1 MSGSPVMEEN
11 HRLDPGVEKNL
22 WMLCVDGNED
32 AREKLIL
39 SYRPL
44 VFWIARKFKVAPGLY
59 QDLVQEGMLAL
70 VKAVDRFEPER
81 DLRFVTY
88 GYYRIRGQ
96 MTNFLQRGEA
106 KAPIPLD
113 NDELE
118 SVDPFDVDRTDWLLT
133 LMDEVERL
141 PARECDV
148 VKALVLEGVRARE
161 YAEKLGV
168 DVSHVYR
175 IQRKAMGMLREIL
188 TFPDATEKP

>member
-1 MSGSPVMEEN
+1 MSGSPVVEEN
-11 HRLDPGVEKNL
+11 CRLDPEVEKNL
-22 WMLCVDGNED
+22 WMSCVDGDED

-59 QDLVQEGMLAL
+59 ADLVQEGMLAL
-70 VKAVDRFEPER
+70 IKAVDRFEPER

-106 KAPIPLD
+106 KAPMPLD

-118 SVDPFDVDRTDWLLT
+118 SADPFDVDRTDWLLT

-148 VKALVLEGVRARE
+148 VKALVLEGVKARE

-175 IQRKAMGMLREIL
+175 IQRKAMRMLREIL
-188 TFPDATEKP
+188 EFPDATEKP

>member
-1 MSGSPVMEEN
+1 MSGSPVVEEN
-11 HRLDPGVEKNL
+11 CRLDPEVEKNL
-22 WMLCVDGNED
+22 WMSCVDGDED

-59 QDLVQEGMLAL
+59 ADLVQEGMLAL
-70 VKAVDRFEPER
+70 IKAVDRFEPER

-118 SVDPFDVDRTDWLLT
+118 SADPFDVDRTDWLLT
-133 LMDEVERL
+133 LMDEVEKL

-175 IQRKAMGMLREIL
+175 IQRKAMRMLREIL
-188 TFPDATEKP
+188 EFPDATEKP

>member
-1 MSGSPVMEEN
+1 MSGSPVVEEN
-11 HRLDPGVEKNL
+11 CRLDPEVEKNL
-22 WMLCVDGNED
+22 WMSCVDGDED

-59 QDLVQEGMLAL
+59 ADLVQEGMLAL
-70 VKAVDRFEPER
+70 IKAVDRFEPER

-118 SVDPFDVDRTDWLLT
+118 SADPFDVDRTDWLLT
-133 LMDEVERL
+133 LMDEVEKL

-175 IQRKAMGMLREIL
+175 IQRKAMRMLREIL
-188 TFPDATEKP
+188 EFPGATEKP